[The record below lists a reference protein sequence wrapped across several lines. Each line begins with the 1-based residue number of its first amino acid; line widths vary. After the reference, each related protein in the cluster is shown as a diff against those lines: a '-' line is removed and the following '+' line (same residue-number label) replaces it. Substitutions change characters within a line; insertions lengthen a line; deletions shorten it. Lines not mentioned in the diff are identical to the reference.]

1 MLRIKMRLI
10 AVFFSI
16 VAAIL
21 SGCTP
26 PVPLVVLPTTLANG
40 VEGESYWQ
48 GLSADGQGPFVWL
61 IASGSLPTGLTL
73 DENNGIIFG
82 IPTASGTFDC
92 TVAVSD
98 AAFPARQGEV
108 AYSLTVIPK
117 LTADATM
124 AAARVSE
131 AYSHTFPV
139 SGGVPPYQYTLIGLP
154 GGLSFDTQTG
164 TISGTPNVAIS
175 DIPLQLT
182 VTDSG
187 VPQQTEVES
196 MLLTVKAPPVQIT
209 TTTLPDG
216 QVNVPYS
223 QTLEAVDGEKPYTWS
238 VIAGVLPDGSG
249 ATKPRLNS
257 STGVIS
263 GTPTLTGSWTFTIQ
277 VADNDSPPT
286 TDTVELTIE
295 IDE

>member
-1 MLRIKMRLI
+1 MWRIKTYLSVALFTM
-10 AVFFSI
+10 S
-16 VAAIL
+16 AAIL
-21 SGCTP
+21 LGCAP
-26 PVPLVVLPTTLANG
+26 PVPLAVLPTTLPNS
-40 VEGESYWQ
+40 VEGESYSQTLWTDGQ
-48 GLSADGQGPFVWL
+48 EPFAWVIVSGGLPAGLS
-61 IASGSLPTGLTL
+61 L

-82 IPTASGTFDC
+82 IPSASGTFDF

-108 AYSLTVIPK
+108 SYSLTVIPD
-117 LTADATM
+117 LTVDATLED
-124 AAARVSE
+124 ARVGV
-131 AYSHTFPV
+131 ACNHTFPV

-154 GGLSFDTQTG
+154 GGLSFDNETG

-175 DIPLQLT
+175 DIQLQLT

-187 VPQQTEVES
+187 TPQQTEVETI
-196 MLLTVKAPPVQIT
+196 LLTVKAPAVQIT
-209 TTTLPDG
+209 TTTLPNG

-223 QTLEAVDGEKPYTWS
+223 QTLEAVDGEKPYTWT

-249 ATKPRLNS
+249 TTKPRLNS
-257 STGVIS
+257 ATGVIS
-263 GTPTLTGSWTFTIQ
+263 GTPTLAGSRTFTIQ

-295 IDE
+295 IDQ